1 MSQPFNIFQI
11 IKDSNLE
18 ACAKITIELLVTKTY
33 SEPTKA
39 IVNNYLAASI
49 YFQET
54 LINLSNLAKLTNSRK
69 ITALTTEITESKE
82 EKYFVSKQ

>member
-11 IKDSNLE
+11 IKDSSLE
-18 ACAKITIELLVTKTY
+18 ACAKITIELLATKTY

-39 IVNNYLAASI
+39 IFNNYLDASV

-54 LINLSNLAKLTNSRK
+54 LINLSNLTKLTNSCK
-69 ITALTTEITESKE
+69 ITSLTTEITESTE
-82 EKYFVSKQ
+82 EKNFVNKQ